1 MLNLL
6 KDFQS
11 FHAGSLHWYEG
22 SIVSA
27 RGGRFV
33 IYYTETDEKCNLM
46 LHEVKEDF
54 ISGDLFIV

>member
-1 MLNLL
+1 
-6 KDFQS
+6 
-11 FHAGSLHWYEG
+11 LHWYEG

-33 IYYTETDEKCNLM
+33 IYYTETDEKCNFM